1 MPEFIHD
8 NRVFYNPVEFALSRI
23 GGTWK
28 MPILWRLKEKTLRY
42 SEIKKVLPKIT
53 DKMLTTQ
60 LKELEQHGFI
70 LRTVYPEVP
79 PRTDYA
85 LTEKGHKAIE
95 VISYLRTYGLELMES
110 EGITVG

>member
-1 MPEFIHD
+1 
-8 NRVFYNPVEFALSRI
+8 
-23 GGTWK
+23 
-28 MPILWRLKEKTLRY
+28 MPILWRLKDKTLRY

-79 PRTDYA
+79 PRTEYV
-85 LTEKGHKAIE
+85 LTEKGQKAIE
-95 VISYLRTYGLELMES
+95 VISYLRSYGLELMQS
-110 EGITVG
+110 EGITIT